1 MPCCLSSL
9 SGSSSCSWDVG
20 MLMNH
25 LDHLDHLEI
34 VGSNRFIT
42 NNDDDNNDDDH
53 HHHHNNNK
61 VQTLKFFFKTVENS
75 MDALKEHQANSKIS
89 SGSLFWGPQSLF
101 VPPPPP
107 PPPTTT
113 TTTITTTTTTT
124 TKTKTKGG
132 CLRNWDST
140 NCTSI
145 LHPNQVARLL
155 LHPFEVPVL
164 HIRGLKVW
172 GDLGGVPDPAVASH
186 LLMPWYSRRRI
197 LIYLDM
203 LSPFAFDMFIF
214 CHALTVLTCVDP
226 SLQDPGW

>member
-1 MPCCLSSL
+1 
-9 SGSSSCSWDVG
+9 
-20 MLMNH
+20 
-25 LDHLDHLEI
+25 
-34 VGSNRFIT
+34 
-42 NNDDDNNDDDH
+42 
-53 HHHHNNNK
+53 
-61 VQTLKFFFKTVENS
+61 

-101 VPPPPP
+101 VPA
-107 PPPTTT
+107 
-113 TTTITTTTTTT
+113 TTTTT
-124 TKTKTKGG
+124 TKKTTTKTTKTKGG

-140 NCTSI
+140 DCTSI

-197 LIYLDM
+197 LIYRDM

-226 SLQDPGW
+226 SLQDPGWSLGFVSQDTRVKHLLTPASNPTSLGFHFNHLQNLQTKWRFPEIGPLNHPF